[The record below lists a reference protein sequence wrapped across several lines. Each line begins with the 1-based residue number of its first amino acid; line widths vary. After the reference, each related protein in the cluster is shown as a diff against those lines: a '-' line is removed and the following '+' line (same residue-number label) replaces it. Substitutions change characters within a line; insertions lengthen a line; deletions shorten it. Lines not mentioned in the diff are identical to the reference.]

1 MAQSDQVVQNA
12 TFPSVRADIND
23 NLAALFSQS
32 SGNSAP
38 SVTVAFQPWVDS
50 SSDPPVWKVRNGSNS
65 AWITVGVL
73 DPAGFNAGG
82 ITAIANG
89 GTGATT
95 AAAAIL
101 ALLPSQAGNAG
112 KALAAEMEA
121 SGIEAVT
128 AQEMEQALAMAASVR
143 SNSTVSSLLSNGA
156 AETSHWWDDVATGM
170 RCKCRPDWLSADGET
185 IVDLKTCQDASAAS
199 FAKSVAQ
206 WSYQVQAAHYLC
218 GTLAKRFVF
227 VAVEKILPYAVG
239 VYELDAE
246 AMVHGS
252 VLRHTSLQRIQ
263 DCRAINS
270 YPGYTD
276 GIQTLHLPGWAL
288 KTNSTFTSEDF

>member
-1 MAQSDQVVQNA
+1 MTVISNEEYHADPAISASQLKTVMQSPYHFWSKYLDSSRTPTIATSAMKLGSLTHCCVLEPDQV
-12 TFPSVRADIND
+12 
-23 NLAALFSQS
+23 
-32 SGNSAP
+32 SA
-38 SVTVAFQPWVDS
+38 
-50 SSDPPVWKVRNGSNS
+50 RY
-65 AWITVGVL
+65 
-73 DPAGFNAGG
+73 G
-82 ITAIANG
+82 IT
-89 GTGATT
+89 
-95 AAAAIL
+95 
-101 ALLPSQAGNAG
+101 PDRRSNAG

-185 IVDLKTCQDASAAS
+185 IVDLKTCQDASAAG
-199 FAKSVAQ
+199 FASAIGRFF
-206 WSYQVQAAHYLC
+206 YQVQAAHYLC

-227 VAVEKILPYAVG
+227 AAVEKSAPYAVG

-252 VLRHTSLQRIQ
+252 VLRHNALQRIQ

-270 YPGYTD
+270 WPSYTDD
-276 GIQTLHLPGWAL
+276 GIQTLQLPGWAL
-288 KTNSTFTSEDF
+288 KDQTTITSEDF